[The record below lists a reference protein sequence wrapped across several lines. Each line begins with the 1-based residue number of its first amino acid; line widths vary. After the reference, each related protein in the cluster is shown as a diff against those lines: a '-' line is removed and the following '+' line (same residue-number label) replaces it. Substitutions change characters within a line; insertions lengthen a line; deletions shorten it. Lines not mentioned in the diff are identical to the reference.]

1 MSTWNIYHKD
11 GSKLTDVNGEQ
22 ITVHGLE
29 YSDSWMGECFVTINF
44 KHEVPINF
52 QIGDYIVYRGE
63 RFELNYEPGK
73 DKQARPDTY
82 GEGFVYDSVKFNALQ
97 DELSRAEFLDVVLN
111 DNELH
116 YTALPKFP
124 FYVQTLDDL
133 LDRIQANLDEQ
144 IGKGLWKIY
153 SRNMER
159 SVQRG
164 ALESEWMS
172 MYGEGTRD
180 NVIESMS
187 ITVDSQT
194 CWQALS
200 LVNEKWDINFIVRG
214 RNVYVGTTG
223 IQANHI
229 FKYGLGEGLYEIVQN
244 ADSDQSVV
252 TRLRAYGSEK
262 NLPSHY
268 YADLGV
274 KYVANIT
281 KVVEA
286 STNVELELGIDYIET
301 YFKNKRKYIVSGES
315 QEQSFGWVLQVTFDF
330 QTIITGYVTQAYNS
344 NKCRFYS
351 ELKGT
356 QVDSG
361 DEESKEK
368 LEAFIAQVKA
378 GNTKMYITSGLNKK
392 IVPSSMKEYAENLPN
407 NMSINRLM
415 LPGFP
420 HVSLSDFYDSLTD
433 EEKKYVNP
441 TGKQHRFSTD
451 PHRPYIDSINIDQIG
466 LRSASQF
473 FDTDDKTNGVIEI
486 YPTIEEMEIGGV
498 RVDEIDEGIAP
509 DDDGRFGDN
518 ETVRNVDIYLNK
530 AIDFD
535 INDLKDDD
543 FSISMKDGM
552 CGGRTFK
559 VASSTKV
566 DGRWRLTI
574 ERVKDDALE
583 LWFPYR
589 DYPIKKGDHF
599 VLTGITLPDS
609 YVNAASL
616 KLLKYA
622 IAYLD
627 KNDYTRYVYQ
637 PKVDELF
644 MARQHDQ
651 AKEDTTGTIKSLHD
665 TLKAGDLMEF
675 EDTDLGIGGVISI
688 DQLTIK
694 EEDGKIP
701 TYEITLREDKEVG
714 TIQKIQQQISSLQ
727 SGNGGTGAGLTTTQV
742 KNQVATEGSKHFISK
757 INNDTAKGTVT
768 WEKIQKFLQGLN
780 IGDGNSK
787 WSADGTLI
795 LFRLLTNNF
804 SSGLYG
810 QGAQIDEKGNIE
822 ANSIY
827 TRQFISAPK
836 FVYNEI
842 SVTKAEQWNTNG
854 YGTIESVDVENRTIT
869 LHLEENDYGS
879 LQVGDICRGLYADI
893 DNAHGA
899 DKTEEGAL
907 DDCNFVQHKGFFTT
921 YFYVSHIITSEKGK
935 FVFQYGKKSSVT
947 PDPCAYMDF
956 AQYGSFTDE
965 KRQSSMYFSSRGN
978 SYIEVLDG
986 VCTWEVQPQNR
997 VARYGWLGGLA
1008 LVKKDGSI
1016 VRPEGNGIYV
1026 QDNIYFGGNVN
1037 YLQGLSGLD
1046 DLREEA
1052 KAYDVSLSQYQSVIT
1067 VDDMG
1072 NVING
1077 LYTEDEA
1084 KTTKQYRIST
1094 AVFVRKGMDI
1104 LLEEDGNTEDVT
1116 AGHYRVHAVSEDCEV
1131 MVQNSTIFVTAI
1143 KNIKDGVAGTTDDAT
1158 FDYDAMRKA
1167 TDAMVTIV
1175 VELEGKTSKMVQ
1187 MPIRIQH
1194 DTLPFMV
1201 CDLSNESASVAW
1213 NTKTAKYIGLPIKTK
1228 VSLMYHNEPWAIS
1241 SLNISKVAGLKTSM
1255 SIEGKAKVITIDA
1268 DNLTADTLA
1277 QVTKMN
1283 ITVVGRYAGANYEYT
1298 RELTILKSSDT
1309 VVYELIPSADSIV
1322 VDKDGN
1328 KTVNSVSCDVYAT
1341 SSDDKRYKLTA
1352 LPSGMTLKY
1361 GKSENATTSVGIG
1374 ADVPVSVSDK
1384 MVTFALYDSNNNM
1397 LDKESVPVVAFGKDG
1412 KGIEYIFKLQDT
1424 APSNP
1429 TPDNYATNTEYQRTD
1444 KEFVPSG
1451 WTDDPTGV
1459 TAANPYEW
1467 VCKRVS
1473 TNGHWGAF
1481 SEPAEYAH
1489 FGKHAPKA
1497 KSSDDIVTIPTDSNG
1512 NALLT
1517 FREEVGF
1524 SLLVDGHECNISSIQ
1539 KYSSTLSNVSCSI
1552 SSNVATIKCE
1562 EGAKLGITSQT
1573 VVFKVTGTLDG
1584 SSYID
1589 YVTVKVVPNV
1599 TGADGDGYEYIYYLS
1614 SSSSA
1619 SSIPTPKR
1627 TNGVLTNGWKDDPMA
1642 PTKSSQYV
1650 WVAYKKGA
1658 VGSDGTFSTPK
1669 LFNRY
1674 PRSIDH
1680 QTCKYLTTSSI
1691 SDNPSASKI
1700 WSSGSTTMPTDFN
1713 DTYPWLWKLTRT
1725 FFTDNTTEDSVV
1737 CEGYKAKDG
1746 IGIKSV
1752 NTWYGL
1758 SSYMTSQPS
1767 SYGYD
1772 TLSDIV
1778 IKDNKDMYVWSRDE
1792 VTYTDNKTGW
1802 TGAYCIGKCSDL
1814 VSVREEYGTSTS
1826 DGTEPSSWSGTYPDS
1841 APKGTYIWSRDVV
1854 EWKDG
1859 ITTTS
1864 AAQLIGY
1871 IATDGLHAPK
1881 ATCTDDKVTIPTD
1894 SSGNALVSFDESI
1907 SFNLYVD
1914 GTACSISSV
1923 TKVSDTLSY
1932 VYCSISS
1939 NVARFSCS
1947 KGATLGKN
1955 AQHVRFKVVG
1965 TLSGKTYSDYV
1976 IVKVI
1981 PNVTGEDGDGYEYI
1995 YYLSSSS
2002 SASSIP
2008 TPKRTNGVLTN
2019 GWQDDPM
2026 SPTVDKQ
2033 YVYVAYKK
2041 GVVGSNGTFSAP
2053 KLFNRFPKSISKQ
2066 ETRFYAHSSLTS
2078 APKNDVL
2085 WNSGSTSMPTD
2096 FSDAYP
2102 WLWKIVRTTYTDGTT
2117 SDVVSCEG
2125 YKAKD
2130 GIGIKSVN
2138 TYYALSDDMEQP
2150 STSKFTHDTLSEV
2163 VISNNGD
2170 KYVWSADKVTYTNT
2184 DIGWTGIY
2192 CIGKCSDLTSVIEEY
2207 GTSASDTNKPTSWS
2221 EKYPTDAPKGTYI
2234 WSRDKI
2240 VWKKGDPTYS
2250 TAQLIGYIAKDGEN
2264 GVGSVVAYQR
2274 EAVLPT
2280 QKPSVTSYDI
2290 YKNSDELGNKWQK
2303 SAPPAKEGLYSGGS
2317 ISGTVLYNQNA
2328 NGGNWQSGVSD
2339 GGYTWYKSPAVAN
2352 NGIATMQIRFS
2363 TTVANQYVT
2372 FYIKAYSEANYDF
2385 ILLSEIDSANVDRT
2399 NNYSFRVSGN
2409 GVVEKAT
2416 LKCDKAGSHFVT
2428 VAYAKDVGG
2437 ASFGDYGLVRMSTS
2451 ENYVRM
2457 KPLLYRCDGEVASNK
2472 VIAWGNIYQAQGDKG
2487 DTGDKGDKGETGGKG
2502 DKGETGVGI
2511 ASIQTYYLISSM
2523 SSGITTS
2530 SSGWSTN
2537 MVNPTSSKPY
2547 LWSYV
2552 KTTLSNGDITS
2563 STPVIIGNFAEAG
2576 VMGEIGCIIRPSI
2589 WKSGV
2594 EYLNESALTNKQEK
2608 YIDLVY
2614 VEDASANDGWRQYM
2628 CALTHTSSSNNS
2640 PTSSGGSKYW
2650 TKLSDTGPIYAPLI
2664 LAKNAVLNFTQGQQ
2678 FNLVENGKIFAS
2690 YRIPGSDGAALW
2702 LGGSTASSAPF
2713 SVDKNGSLKSTSGI
2727 IGGVEISQ
2735 ERLGVGVADVGN
2747 KTFKGAIL
2755 SSEGI
2760 FTGYKSSYF
2769 GAGVFAAD
2777 DPSGSTIQ
2785 MYDKKALS
2793 TISVS
2798 SPSLYV
2804 RKYSPDSMILNN
2816 IDKYYGAALIV
2827 DVPKG
2832 VGVASLGN
2840 NVLGGL
2846 ALSAV
2851 AGDLD
2856 IGSTDNLFQK
2866 NRGTVAYLTNSS
2878 GRRFYLP
2885 DNPHEG
2891 QVVIV
2896 IQGSTGN
2903 ITFYH
2908 PGKRLVIQNTV
2919 KDSGG
2924 FYSGKQ
2930 GQFNIF
2936 VYIGSMWYGTYSNG

>member
-1 MSTWNIYHKD
+1 MIKIYDINDKLLMQAEVTSAAKREQEMSKSDYISLSFSAAEKIILPAGAYINYTYKIDKVREVTRKFLLLESYEPTQSDECSWKYTPQFQHPKMILSKTPFFIYTRNSQNIEVKQNVWSFVGTTSVLSGKIADFLNKD
-11 GSKLTDVNGEQ
+11 L
-22 ITVHGLE
+22 
-29 YSDSWMGECFVTINF
+29 MFGECGWKVIFQKVTANTINVSF
-44 KHEVPINF
+44 SDNDFISALTAITNA
-52 QIGDYIVYRGE
+52 IGDNCEWHIDYDDEIIYI
-63 RFELNYEPGK
+63 GK
-73 DKQARPDTY
+73 VLVGATP
-82 GEGFVYDSVKFNALQ
+82 
-97 DELSRAEFLDVVLN
+97 VVLEVGKN
-111 DNELH
+111 VGVPSINNSKEVYYNAFSIFGGTRNITQVNSKGENVSSGDIRLQLDEGNGTISIDGKERS
-116 YTALPKFP
+116 YSIDK
-124 FYVQTLDDL
+124 YSTLDLRADKTKEPL
-133 LDRIQANLDEQ
+133 FTKVLDFSQ
-144 IGKGLWKIY
+144 IFP
-153 SRNMER
+153 
-159 SVQRG
+159 
-164 ALESEWMS
+164 
-172 MYGEGTRD
+172 
-180 NVIESMS
+180 
-187 ITVDSQT
+187 
-194 CWQALS
+194 S
-200 LVNEKWDINFIVRG
+200 LNTYVYNVRG
-214 RNVYVGTTG
+214 R
-223 IQANHI
+223 
-229 FKYGLGEGLYEIVQN
+229 
-244 ADSDQSVV
+244 
-252 TRLRAYGSEK
+252 
-262 NLPSHY
+262 
-268 YADLGV
+268 V
-274 KYVANIT
+274 KYVLDENNNKIPIPNADGSIKEYKTFTVWYMRLAYPTTEKVEGKTIINTTIDDGITHYWYDFEVTDNLLIYGKNIGCSFEANFNTGALSTPLAGRGTNGDYVGFELTYHKEASSSHTSDDVSKDNFSVLAGDYEIIYQEDNEVIIPTNEAEMLIPRGDSKPSLKCNIT
-281 KVVEA
+281 VLYNIAMADTIYYEDAQDRLLEKAKEGIVRLLSDLNNYEVKSYSDVFLMDNPQLQIGQSVTYKDGHGYELA
-286 STNVELELGIDYIET
+286 TRVLKLSTNIDYDFI
-301 YFKNKRKYIVSGES
+301 
-315 QEQSFGWVLQVTFDF
+315 QSITIGNQAIKGTITQLKEDV
-330 QTIITGYVTQAYNS
+330 QTIIASGGSNGSGGGYS
-344 NKCRFYS
+344 
-351 ELKGT
+351 
-356 QVDSG
+356 
-361 DEESKEK
+361 
-368 LEAFIAQVKA
+368 
-378 GNTKMYITSGLNKK
+378 
-392 IVPSSMKEYAENLPN
+392 
-407 NMSINRLM
+407 
-415 LPGFP
+415 
-420 HVSLSDFYDSLTD
+420 VS
-433 EEKKYVNP
+433 
-441 TGKQHRFSTD
+441 Q
-451 PHRPYIDSINIDQIG
+451 
-466 LRSASQF
+466 LRSL
-473 FDTDDKTNGVIEI
+473 
-486 YPTIEEMEIGGV
+486 
-498 RVDEIDEGIAP
+498 IAKY
-509 DDDGRFGDN
+509 GSDN
-518 ETVRNVDIYLNK
+518 
-530 AIDFD
+530 
-535 INDLKDDD
+535 
-543 FSISMKDGM
+543 
-552 CGGRTFK
+552 
-559 VASSTKV
+559 
-566 DGRWRLTI
+566 
-574 ERVKDDALE
+574 
-583 LWFPYR
+583 
-589 DYPIKKGDHF
+589 
-599 VLTGITLPDS
+599 
-609 YVNAASL
+609 
-616 KLLKYA
+616 
-622 IAYLD
+622 
-627 KNDYTRYVYQ
+627 
-637 PKVDELF
+637 
-644 MARQHDQ
+644 
-651 AKEDTTGTIKSLHD
+651 
-665 TLKAGDLMEF
+665 
-675 EDTDLGIGGVISI
+675 
-688 DQLTIK
+688 
-694 EEDGKIP
+694 
-701 TYEITLREDKEVG
+701 
-714 TIQKIQQQISSLQ
+714 
-727 SGNGGTGAGLTTTQV
+727 
-742 KNQVATEGSKHFISK
+742 FISK
-757 INNDTAKGTVT
+757 QFNDTAHGTIT
-768 WEKIQKFLQGLN
+768 FEKVQKFLQGLN

-804 SSGLYG
+804 SSGPYG
-810 QGAQIDEKGNIE
+810 QGAQIDEKGNLE
-822 ANSIY
+822 VQSIY
-827 TRQFISAPK
+827 ARQFISAPK
-836 FVYNEI
+836 FVFNEI

-854 YGTIESVDVENRTIT
+854 YGTIESVDTKNRIIT

-899 DKTEEGAL
+899 DKIEEGAL
-907 DDCNFVQHKGFFTT
+907 DDCNFVQHKGFFST
-921 YFYVSHIITSEKGK
+921 YFYVTHIITSEKGK

-1026 QDNIYFGGNVN
+1026 QDNIYFGGNIN

-1084 KTTKQYRIST
+1084 KNTKQYRIST

-1143 KNIKDGVAGTTDDAT
+1143 RNIKDGVAGTEDDAT

-1241 SLNISKVAGLKTSM
+1241 SLNISNVAGLKTSM

-1352 LPSGMTLKY
+1352 LPAGMSLKY
-1361 GKSENATTSVGIG
+1361 GKSENATKDLALGAGVDVTS
-1374 ADVPVSVSDK
+1374 DDK

-1397 LDKESVPVVAFGKDG
+1397 LDKESIPVLAYGKDG
-1412 KGIEYIFKLQDT
+1412 KGIEYIFKLQNS

-1429 TPDNYATNTEYQRTD
+1429 TPSDYATDTDYQRTD
-1444 KEFVPSG
+1444 YVPTTLG

-1459 TAANPYEW
+1459 DAVNLYEW
-1467 VCKRVS
+1467 VSKRVS
-1473 TNGHWGAF
+1473 VNGHWGAF

-1497 KSSDDIVTIPTDSNG
+1497 KSSDDIVTIPTDSDG
-1512 NALLT
+1512 NALLA

-1573 VVFKVTGTLDG
+1573 IVFKVTGTHDDG
-1584 SSYID
+1584 STYID

-1599 TGADGDGYEYIYYLS
+1599 TGSDGDGYEYIYYLTA
-1614 SSSSA
+1614 SSSA
-1619 SSIPTPKR
+1619 SAIAKPSR
-1627 TNGVLTNGWKDDPMA
+1627 TGGVLTTGWQDDPMF
-1642 PTKSSQYV
+1642 PTKDKQYV
-1650 WVAYKKGA
+1650 WVAYKQGE
-1658 VGSDGTFSTPK
+1658 VGSDGEFST
-1669 LFNRY
+1669 
-1674 PRSIDH
+1674 
-1680 QTCKYLTTSSI
+1680 
-1691 SDNPSASKI
+1691 
-1700 WSSGSTTMPTDFN
+1700 
-1713 DTYPWLWKLTRT
+1713 
-1725 FFTDNTTEDSVV
+1725 
-1737 CEGYKAKDG
+1737 
-1746 IGIKSV
+1746 
-1752 NTWYGL
+1752 
-1758 SSYMTSQPS
+1758 
-1767 SYGYD
+1767 
-1772 TLSDIV
+1772 
-1778 IKDNKDMYVWSRDE
+1778 
-1792 VTYTDNKTGW
+1792 
-1802 TGAYCIGKCSDL
+1802 
-1814 VSVREEYGTSTS
+1814 
-1826 DGTEPSSWSGTYPDS
+1826 
-1841 APKGTYIWSRDVV
+1841 
-1854 EWKDG
+1854 
-1859 ITTTS
+1859 
-1864 AAQLIGY
+1864 
-1871 IATDGLHAPK
+1871 
-1881 ATCTDDKVTIPTD
+1881 
-1894 SSGNALVSFDESI
+1894 
-1907 SFNLYVD
+1907 
-1914 GTACSISSV
+1914 
-1923 TKVSDTLSY
+1923 
-1932 VYCSISS
+1932 
-1939 NVARFSCS
+1939 
-1947 KGATLGKN
+1947 
-1955 AQHVRFKVVG
+1955 
-1965 TLSGKTYSDYV
+1965 
-1976 IVKVI
+1976 
-1981 PNVTGEDGDGYEYI
+1981 
-1995 YYLSSSS
+1995 
-2002 SASSIP
+2002 
-2008 TPKRTNGVLTN
+2008 
-2019 GWQDDPM
+2019 
-2026 SPTVDKQ
+2026 
-2033 YVYVAYKK
+2033 
-2041 GVVGSNGTFSAP
+2041 P

-2066 ETRFYAHSSLTS
+2066 ETKFIAWHSLTDGPDAS
-2078 APKNDVL
+2078 TIWND
-2085 WNSGSTSMPTD
+2085 GSTSMPTN
-2096 FSDAYP
+2096 FSDDKP
-2102 WLWKIVRTTYTDGTT
+2102 WLWKIIRTTYTDGTT
-2117 SDVVSCEG
+2117 DDVVSCEG

-2150 STSKFTHDTLSEV
+2150 GTSKFTYDTLSEV

-2207 GTSASDTNKPTSWS
+2207 GTSASDTNEPTSWS

-2240 VWKKGDPTYS
+2240 VWKKGDATYS

-2487 DTGDKGDKGETGGKG
+2487 DTGDKGDKGETG
-2502 DKGETGVGI
+2502 VGI

-2650 TKLSDTGPIYAPLI
+2650 TQLSDTGPIYAPLI

-2690 YRIPGSDGAALW
+2690 YRIPGSDEAALW